1 MRRHLALK
9 LIVALLLAVAPLAA
23 TQVQAA
29 DDATGTASVTF
40 TGKAL
45 NPRDPTLP
53 LTGGGGTT
61 SGNSGHKAE
70 PTVVV
75 TTKAEKTKV
84 KTAQTAT
91 KTTAATTQTRLP
103 QTGSVTLPAAAVIA
117 LALVGLGLAGWTLR
131 RDATLAE

>member
-1 MRRHLALK
+1 MRRHLQVKIL
-9 LIVALLLAVAPLAA
+9 LVALFAMASVV
-23 TQVQAA
+23 TTVVSA
-29 DDATGTASVTF
+29 DDNQTSQASVTF

-61 SGNSGHKAE
+61 SGNSGKKAE

-103 QTGSVTLPAAAVIA
+103 QTGSVTLPAAAIID
-117 LALVGLGLAGWTLR
+117 LALSGLGLAGWTLR